1 MYLSMKL
8 PKFPDIGVPS
18 WRIRGWPS
26 SSRDDRKRKKVV
38 RRSRSSRV
46 EIHRFTE
53 IQEACFSR
61 FRFLLVCK
69 ASNFSLFLSILPS
82 RDQADLL
89 FIVRAWNFSHFP
101 ALVSFPFS
109 SSFACPF
116 VLIIVLRLFIFARL
130 RSSLSNPVMIF
141 HNILFRWFFSKVDD
155 VWWMHLMNR
164 IFCFFFYRRN
174 IRCYSLWKGCR
185 IQIDEFSSN
194 VLLSRFLVADNKIVA
209 EDVYMTFYNLWYLWN
224 VIFQYDICV
233 WRLRMLLQDG

>member
-82 RDQADLL
+82 HDQADLL

-164 IFCFFFYRRN
+164 IFCFFFIGEIYVV
-174 IRCYSLWKGCR
+174 IRCGK
-185 IQIDEFSSN
+185 DVEFRLMN
-194 VLLSRFLVADNKIVA
+194 FQ
-209 EDVYMTFYNLWYLWN
+209 YQTFYYPVFLEIKL
-224 VIFQYDICV
+224 
-233 WRLRMLLQDG
+233 